1 MFNQSAVLVRLN
13 ISTWT
18 GRKLDKRVSDEID
31 LSKNTKTRAGNYNK
45 HLLAGSKE
53 LDQIQKVATAVRT
66 WNYEQTLPW
75 SNGGDRLLPFKNF
88 FEYKQTLAMFEK
100 QFESAVEAFLVNYDT
115 LVSASAFQLGDL
127 FDRSEYPPASELR
140 HKFKFSYDF
149 DPLPKSGD
157 FRIDANEEVKQE
169 LEEQYEKAFND
180 RLNGAMKD
188 VWDRLHNALTHM
200 SEKLSDKQ
208 RTLKNGETTN
218 TQIFRDS
225 LINNAVE
232 LCGLLTKLNVTDDP
246 KLEQARQK
254 LEGAIVNV
262 NADTVRD
269 SDEVRHNVKARV
281 DEILSNFD
289 F

>member
-1 MFNQSAVLVRLN
+1 
-13 ISTWT
+13 
-18 GRKLDKRVSDEID
+18 
-31 LSKNTKTRAGNYNK
+31 
-45 HLLAGSKE
+45 
-53 LDQIQKVATAVRT
+53 
-66 WNYEQTLPW
+66 
-75 SNGGDRLLPFKNF
+75 
-88 FEYKQTLAMFEK
+88 
-100 QFESAVEAFLVNYDT
+100 
-115 LVSASAFQLGDL
+115 VSASAFQLGDL

-140 HKFKFSYDF
+140 HVSLGLVMTSTHYPSVVTSALMQAKRFK
-149 DPLPKSGD
+149 
-157 FRIDANEEVKQE
+157 RE

-200 SEKLSDKQ
+200 SEKLADKQ

>member
-1 MFNQSAVLVRLN
+1 
-13 ISTWT
+13 
-18 GRKLDKRVSDEID
+18 
-31 LSKNTKTRAGNYNK
+31 
-45 HLLAGSKE
+45 
-53 LDQIQKVATAVRT
+53 
-66 WNYEQTLPW
+66 
-75 SNGGDRLLPFKNF
+75 
-88 FEYKQTLAMFEK
+88 
-100 QFESAVEAFLVNYDT
+100 
-115 LVSASAFQLGDL
+115 
-127 FDRSEYPPASELR
+127 LR

-157 FRIDANEEVKQE
+157 FRIDANEEVKRE

-200 SEKLSDKQ
+200 SEKLADKE